1 MKYLKQAVH
10 VPQHQIVIGLLLL
23 NGFLI
28 ALTLAFAKEV
38 TSQGVSPISYAFW
51 QTFIAGSILLSASL
65 RDRIRLNRSII
76 LYFVISGLSG
86 IAIPNVVAFFLV
98 GKLGAGF
105 TSIMFALPPIF
116 TFLLSASLGLEKLK
130 LLRLIGLLIAVL
142 ACTWIIFQR
151 HSQIGEGS
159 ILWYIMGVVIPVML
173 SIGNVYRSVAWPKG
187 MKSRPL
193 AAGTLIASALSL
205 SVFGKLT
212 NVEFFDQD
220 ISLNVHGL
228 ILVQGLLTAINFFC
242 AFELQKRSN
251 PVFYSQ
257 LGTVAA
263 IFGLLIGIVWFN
275 EAYSLSI
282 WLGVFFVIFGLRV
295 SNKGTF
301 TQPAIK
307 TEAKTAALS

>member
-1 MKYLKQAVH
+1 MKFFKPAVH

-38 TSQGVSPISYAFW
+38 TSKGISPISYAFW
-51 QTFIAGSILLSASL
+51 QTFIAGCILLFVSL
-65 RDRIRLNRSII
+65 RDRIRLDRSIV

-116 TFLLSASLGLEKLK
+116 TFLLSALLGLEKLK

-151 HSQIGEGS
+151 HSQIGEGG
-159 ILWYIMGVVIPVML
+159 IHWYVMGIVIPVML
-173 SIGNVYRSVAWPKG
+173 SIGNVYRSVSWPKG
-187 MKSRPL
+187 IKSMPL
-193 AAGTLIASALSL
+193 AAGTLLASALSL
-205 SVFGKLT
+205 NVFGKLI
-212 NVEFFDQD
+212 NVEFVSQD
-220 ISLNVHGL
+220 ISLDVHGL
-228 ILVQGLLTAINFFC
+228 ILVQGLLTALNFFC

-282 WLGVFFVIFGLRV
+282 WLGVFSVIFGLRV
-295 SNKGTF
+295 GNRGTF
-301 TQPAIK
+301 TQLALKP
-307 TEAKTAALS
+307 ESKTAAVS

>member
-1 MKYLKQAVH
+1 MNFFKQEVQ
-10 VPQHQIVIGLLLL
+10 VSRHQIVISLLLL

-28 ALTLAFAKEV
+28 ALTLAFAKAV

-51 QTFIAGSILLSASL
+51 QALIAACILILMSCRDSIH
-65 RDRIRLNRSII
+65 LNRTII
-76 LYFVISGLSG
+76 QYFIISGLSG

-98 GKLGAGF
+98 GKLGAGY
-105 TSIMFALPPIF
+105 TSIMFALPPMF

-151 HSQIGEGS
+151 HSQIGEGG
-159 ILWYIMGVVIPVML
+159 ILWYALGIVIPLML

-187 MKSRPL
+187 IKSMPL
-193 AAGTLIASALSL
+193 AAGTLLASALSL
-205 SVFGKLT
+205 CVFGNLT
-212 NVEFFDQD
+212 DVELVDTD
-220 ISLNVHGL
+220 ISLNTHGL
-228 ILVQGLLTAINFFC
+228 ILVQGLLTALNFFC

-263 IFGLLIGIVWFN
+263 IFGLLIGVVWFN

-295 SNKGTF
+295 SNKGTLN
-301 TQPAIK
+301 QLALKPESK
-307 TEAKTAALS
+307 TVA